1 MKQSDRECFSLLD
14 CHIGSVEIYI
24 LILLYVVVLGDA
36 FTVQFWCD
44 AGSLLEQT
52 AEIIDVRDAALL
64 CDRFGWELGHDE
76 ELLCLVD
83 ALAVDVVSQ
92 WDADFLL
99 EQRGQVAG
107 IDIQPF
113 GHCL

>member
-1 MKQSDRECFSLLD
+1 M
-14 CHIGSVEIYI
+14 VP
-24 LILLYVVVLGDA
+24 GDA

-44 AGSLLEQT
+44 AGSLFEQA
-52 AEIIDVRDAALL
+52 AEIIDVRDTALL
-64 CDRFGWELGHDE
+64 CNRFCWKLSHDE

-83 ALAVDVVSQ
+83 ALTVDVVSQ
-92 WDADFLL
+92 WDADFFL

-107 IDIQPF
+107 INIQPF